1 MNNLVYGNRSI
12 ELSHLPR
19 GHGESVFEGT
29 YRAEASDFHV
39 TEDLGFEP
47 DGSGPH
53 IWALIRKV
61 GISSEEACSRL
72 GQATKTPR
80 KDLGYAG
87 KKDTHAISIQWVSLP
102 DSARIDVGPI
112 DSCLEVLR
120 LSRNQRKLKIGQLT
134 GNHFQLRLYGVVT
147 GNLSERLKA
156 IGSVGVP
163 NYFGVQRFGRS
174 GSNLEKAR
182 RLARRDPGGSQ
193 RLHPRDGMAASAA
206 RSAGF
211 NAVVAERLDND
222 RWLDVTVGDVVSLAG
237 RGSHFLASEADI
249 SSVRSRIMV
258 GELDTT
264 APMAGRISKTS
275 SEQNAL
281 ETATLQTD
289 PELFAWMTGIFRNE
303 DRRAVRVLPKQLE
316 AEVTENTLDLS
327 FWLPKGSFATAVL
340 NELGT
345 LREPY
350 ARTAS

>member
-1 MNNLVYGNRSI
+1 M
-12 ELSHLPR
+12 
-19 GHGESVFEGT
+19 
-29 YRAEASDFHV
+29 
-39 TEDLGFEP
+39 
-47 DGSGPH
+47 
-53 IWALIRKV
+53 
-61 GISSEEACSRL
+61 
-72 GQATKTPR
+72 
-80 KDLGYAG
+80 
-87 KKDTHAISIQWVSLP
+87 
-102 DSARIDVGPI
+102 GPI

-222 RWLDVTVGDVVSLAG
+222 RWLDVAVGDVVSLAG

-249 SSVRSRIMV
+249 SSVKSRIMV

-275 SEQNAL
+275 SEQNAF

-289 PELFAWMTGIFRNE
+289 PELFDWMTGIFRNE

-340 NELGT
+340 NELELCGSHMHGLLHERGLSRLVET
-345 LREPY
+345 LGDLGINDVFVLDAFRRVPRHLFVDPAVSDSAY
-350 ARTAS
+350 TDVTLPLGYQQTLSQPSVVARMLELLRGGRQLNRYLRSAQGQVFRRVCWRIWQSRYLQSSE